1 MNNVLAALVPLGVV
15 TKMLA
20 APELPVG
27 VVAVIVVALTTT
39 KLAAVPPMV
48 TEVAPAMSTPVIV
61 ILVPPAVDPEEGE
74 TLVTVGA
81 AGTVPLYS

>member
-1 MNNVLAALVPLGVV
+1 MAALVPLGVV

-20 APELPVG
+20 APRLPVG

-39 KLAAVPPMV
+39 KLAVVPPMV
-48 TEVAPAMSTPVIV
+48 TEVAPAISAPVIV